1 MDETAQI
8 LGMIRDGL
16 LIAVFLLAIV
26 VPLVIWRRVSSVLKS
41 AQRTMKSVEDV
52 ADALS
57 SKIVGPA
64 TAGSGVAFGAGKVAS
79 FFLGLTRRKSKG
91 GKDDGE

>member
-64 TAGSGVAFGAGKVAS
+64 TAGSGVAFGAGKLAS
-79 FFLGLTRRKSKG
+79 FFLGLTRRRRKG
-91 GKDDGE
+91 GNDDGE